1 MIRLGTPVG
10 PRSLGQDRAE
20 SSEVWPVWVLILA
33 LPLTSLGKS
42 LNLSKSWFLHVQ
54 KTSLNLSLSFFM
66 YKKENH
72 NQFHVLIVKIK

>member
-10 PRSLGQDRAE
+10 HRALGQDRAE
-20 SSEVWPVWVLILA
+20 SSEVWPAWVLILP
-33 LPLTSLGKS
+33 LPLTSLGTS

-66 YKKENH
+66 YKKEDH
-72 NQFHVLIVKIK
+72 DQFHALVVKIK